1 MVKRKPMESMKM
13 ELTDAQLRKLS
24 KGGAIILKPSQCG
37 KGMHV
42 SMSAAKHKKM
52 MTAMNKGKGMRM
64 SLGQD
69 ELAENGVEMEGG
81 KINWKKVGRQIR
93 GGLREAGKFYRKEV
107 RPTVGPALKT
117 LTKKGLEVGTKA
129 AVAGL
134 ATLTGQ
140 PALLAAAPGASKLV
154 SEKGTEALGKLT
166 GAYGVKKGK
175 KKSVSSGDKI
185 TLPKSAATA
194 PPPYRPMLQDNYSNF
209 LNPNHPGMNPRLAQP
224 DNSLPRVSIYGNGL
238 YSGGS
243 ALSYGG
249 NALDY
254 GAGAMGYGGRV
265 AMAKDVI
272 LSGLPND
279 PILNQRDNSTGTPRY
294 PVAEPNSPSTSFF

>member
-1 MVKRKPMESMKM
+1 MVKRKPMQSMKM
-13 ELTDAQLRKLS
+13 ELSDAQLRKLS
-24 KGGAIILKPSQCG
+24 KGGAIILKPSSCG
-37 KGMHV
+37 KGMPVH
-42 SMSAAKHKKM
+42 MSAAKHKKL
-52 MTAMNKGKGMRM
+52 MTAMNKGKGMRL

-69 ELAENGVEMEGG
+69 ELGENDVEMEGG

-93 GGLREAGKFYRKEV
+93 GGLREAGKFYRKEI

-154 SEKGTEALGKLT
+154 SEKGTEAIAKLT

-175 KKSVSSGDKI
+175 KKTTVSSGDKT
-185 TLPKSAATA
+185 TLPKSTATA

-209 LNPNHPGMNPRLAQP
+209 LNPNHPGMNPRLTQP

-238 YSGGS
+238 YSTSGGS
-243 ALSYGG
+243 ALG
-249 NALDY
+249 Y
-254 GAGAMGYGGRV
+254 GAMGYGAMGYGGRV
-265 AMAKDVI
+265 AIAQDVI

-279 PILNQRDNSTGTPRY
+279 PILGQRDNSTGTPRY
-294 PVAEPNSPSTSFF
+294 PVSEPNSPSTSFF

>member
-1 MVKRKPMESMKM
+1 MVKRKPMQSMKM
-13 ELTDAQLRKLS
+13 ELSDAQLRKLS
-24 KGGAIILKPSQCG
+24 KGGAIILKPASCG
-37 KGMHV
+37 KGMSVH
-42 SMSAAKHKKM
+42 MSAAKHKKM
-52 MTAMNKGKGMRM
+52 MTAMNKGKGMRL

-69 ELAENGVEMEGG
+69 ELGENEVEMEGG
-81 KINWKKVGRQIR
+81 KINWKRVGRQIR

-154 SEKGTEALGKLT
+154 SEKGTAAIGKLT

-175 KKSVSSGDKI
+175 KVSMAADKT
-185 TLPKSAATA
+185 TLPKSTATA
-194 PPPYRPMLQDNYSNF
+194 PPPYRPMLQDNYSGF
-209 LNPNHPGMNPRLAQP
+209 LNPNHPGMNPRLSQP
-224 DNSLPRVSIYGNGL
+224 DNSLPRTSIYGNGL
-238 YSGGS
+238 YTNMGGGPGMS
-243 ALSYGG
+243 MGG
-249 NALDY
+249 GLTLKQG
-254 GAGAMGYGGRV
+254 GAA
-265 AMAKDVI
+265 AIAKDVI

-279 PILNQRDNSTGTPRY
+279 PILHQRDNSFGTPRY
-294 PVAEPNSPSTSFF
+294 PVSEPNTPSTSFF

>member
-1 MVKRKPMESMKM
+1 MVKRKPMQNMK
-13 ELTDAQLRKLS
+13 LDLSDAQLRKLS
-24 KGGAIILKPSQCG
+24 KGGAIILKPASCG
-37 KGMHV
+37 KGMPVH
-42 SMSAAKHKKM
+42 MSAAKHKKL
-52 MTAMNKGKGMRM
+52 MTAMNKGKGMRL

-69 ELAENGVEMEGG
+69 ELGENEVEMEGG
-81 KINWKKVGRQIR
+81 KINWKKVGRTIR

-154 SEKGTEALGKLT
+154 SEKGTAAIGKLT
-166 GAYGVKKGK
+166 GAYGVKKEK
-175 KKSVSSGDKI
+175 KTSKT
-185 TLPKSAATA
+185 TLPQSTATA
-194 PPPYRPMLQDNYSNF
+194 PPPYRPMLQDNYSGF

-238 YSGGS
+238 YSQMGGGMN
-243 ALSYGG
+243 LGMG
-249 NALDY
+249 LDLKQ
-254 GAGAMGYGGRV
+254 GGRV
-265 AMAKDVI
+265 AIAKDVI

-279 PILNQRDNSTGTPRY
+279 PILKQRDNSIGTPRY
-294 PVAEPNSPSTSFF
+294 PVAEPNAPSTSFF